1 VGSKWPL
8 FVRGIPGGSAL
19 RIAPKASFAGQS
31 DGKPPHSKAFGI
43 SEETLDALYSQL
55 PYPLLAINNH
65 SQEMGGAGNA
75 RIVVPDGLLALPH
88 QLVLRQVE
96 IFGDEVP
103 QVLLDGFLIL

>member
-1 VGSKWPL
+1 MAAL
-8 FVRGIPGGSAL
+8 CARHPGRFSAEDS
-19 RIAPKASFAGQS
+19 AEASFGGQS

-43 SEETLDALYSQL
+43 SEETLHTLYPQL

-103 QVLLDGFLIL
+103 QVLLDGFLVL

>member
-1 VGSKWPL
+1 VAAL
-8 FVRGIPGGSAL
+8 CARHPGRFSAEDS
-19 RIAPKASFAGQS
+19 AEASFGGQS

-43 SEETLDALYSQL
+43 SEETLHALYSQL
-55 PYPLLAINNH
+55 SYPLLAINNY
-65 SQEMGGAGNA
+65 SQEMGRTGNA

-103 QVLLDGFLIL
+103 QVLLDGFLVL